1 MPFKKFEF
9 DEWSPE
15 IIDSNRN
22 KRLSISTDRE
32 TK

>member
-1 MPFKKFEF
+1 MRFKKFEF

-15 IIDSNRN
+15 IIDYNRN
-22 KRLSISTDRE
+22 NRLSISTDRE